1 MKRKTLILAI
11 MSLIGTS
18 QAIMAG
24 QDTALTLGKIE
35 VTADK
40 IGVLGSEDVLTS
52 VNVVEAEYI
61 ENQNVDNAN
70 ELVKMI
76 PGVYHTDFNQGVI
89 SGDYAVRGFNPEGGV
104 APVKLLIDGI
114 PSNFN
119 NGFSNLQSVS
129 PLNIERMTLVKGT
142 NDPRYGLNNLAGNLN
157 VTTKRGGNYNKA
169 KLLLG
174 SDNTIDAQL
183 SSAIESDE
191 FSQNYSVG
199 YRKSD
204 GYRDHSE
211 SNKLVLGGKWFYEP
225 ENKPFSVGVIARMV
239 NLDADSPGYLVK
251 GETDNVKRTGSPSFS
266 SEDGGTQEDRHLS
279 LHLDY
284 DIAND
289 LSWNF
294 KTYAQT
300 FKRNRF
306 VRFREAWGQ
315 SERVQDEKQV
325 GAISVLTYR
334 PKVEAVNDLTVEWGV
349 DYQNQDVIYQRYET
363 TARHR
368 DRARSDHDFNLS
380 NIGSYVQVDASP
392 AQNLRVTGAV
402 RVDKFDGD
410 FKRAQTFKSNG
421 DVRETA
427 LNKSL
432 NDYGS
437 IIQPKISAVYTIAEH
452 YNLYGNWGRT
462 FQIVAG
468 TKSYLEDGQQ
478 GFDVSI
484 NDGWEVGVKADLS
497 RNIYAR
503 IGVWEQTATDEIK
516 YNFANPGASNIGETK
531 RTGVDVEVIASLTND
546 LNVWGSYTHQQ
557 TEIVKPTTAAASAT
571 KGKEIDHVPTYTAKF
586 GADYQA
592 TKNLKVAGSVNLKD
606 DYYIDRENADG
617 KFGAQTIVNLDAYY
631 QWNKVTFGAHVK
643 NLLDDKHD
651 YVWQLSNTYE
661 MHGPGDGVSAALT
674 ATVDF

>member
-1 MKRKTLILAI
+1 MKKKTLILAI

-18 QAIMAG
+18 QALLAG
-24 QDTALTLGKIE
+24 QDTALTLGKVE

-52 VNVVEAEYI
+52 VNIIEEEYI
-61 ENQNVDNAN
+61 ENQNVDNTN
-70 ELVKMI
+70 ELMKII
-76 PGVYHTDFNQGVI
+76 PGLYSTDFNQGVI
-89 SGDYAVRGFNPEGGV
+89 TGDFAIRGFNSEGGV
-104 APVKLLIDGI
+104 PAVKLLIDGI

-119 NGFSNLQSVS
+119 NGFSNLQSVA
-129 PLNIERMTLVKGT
+129 PLNIERLTLVKGT
-142 NDPRYGLNNLAGNLN
+142 NDPRYGLHNLAGNLN

-174 SDNTIDAQL
+174 SFNTIDAQL

-211 SNKLVLGGKWFYEP
+211 SNRLVLGGKWFYEP
-225 ENKPFSVGVIARMV
+225 ENKPFSIGIIARMAS
-239 NLDADSPGYLVK
+239 LDADSPGYLIK

-289 LSWNF
+289 LSWSF
-294 KTYAQT
+294 KTYGQT
-300 FKRNRF
+300 FQRNRF

-315 SERVQDEKQV
+315 SERVQDEKQT

-334 PKVEAVNDLTVEWGV
+334 PKVDFVKDLALEWGV
-349 DYQNQDVIYQRYET
+349 DYHNQDVIYQRYET

-380 NIGSYVQVDASP
+380 NIGSYVQVDTTP
-392 AQNLRVTGAV
+392 VQNLRVTAAV
-402 RVDKFDGD
+402 RVDRFDGD
-410 FKRAQTFKSNG
+410 FTQAQTFKANG
-421 DVRETA
+421 SQREPA
-427 LNKSL
+427 LNKKLS
-432 NDYGS
+432 DYGS
-437 IIQPKISAVYTIAEH
+437 IIQPKISAVYTIDEH

-462 FQIVAG
+462 FQIVSG
-468 TKSYLEDGQQ
+468 TKSYFEDGQQ
-478 GFDVSI
+478 GVEASI
-484 NDGWEVGVKADLS
+484 NNGWEVGVKADLS

-503 IGVWEQTATDEIK
+503 IGVWEQTATNEIK
-516 YNFANPGASNIGETK
+516 YNFADPSASTNIGETK
-531 RTGVDVEVIASLTND
+531 RTGVDVEVIANLTNY
-546 LNVWGSYTHQQ
+546 LNIWGSYTHQKA
-557 TEIVKPTTAAASAT
+557 EIVKPADASATAT
-571 KGKEIDHVPTYTAKF
+571 KGKEIDHVPNYIAKL

-592 TKNLKVAGSVNLKD
+592 TTNLKIASSINVQDG
-606 DYYIDRENADG
+606 YYIERENIDG
-617 KFGAQTIVNLDAYY
+617 KFGAQTIVDLDAYY
-631 QWNKVTFGAHVK
+631 QWNKVTFGAHIK
-643 NLLDDKHD
+643 NLLNDKHD
-651 YVWQLSNTYE
+651 YVWKLGSRE
-661 MHGPGDGVSAALT
+661 MHGPGDGVSGALT